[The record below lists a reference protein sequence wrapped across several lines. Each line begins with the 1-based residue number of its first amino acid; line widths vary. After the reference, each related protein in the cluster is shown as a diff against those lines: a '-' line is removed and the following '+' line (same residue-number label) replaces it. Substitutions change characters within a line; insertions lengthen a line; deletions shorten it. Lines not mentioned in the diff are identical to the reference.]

1 MFIYAYTLEEK
12 EKSFYL
18 FINND
23 LRSGNPKKI
32 GRYLPM
38 INMIYDLLQKNY
50 LKSFNGYVYRAA
62 YFKKELIEKIKPGE
76 KMFNASLW
84 SSSKKIDVAKKFLFH
99 YKKIFYFVH
108 MLKEQAISTFI

>member
-1 MFIYAYTLEEK
+1 MITNINPNIFNLRKGVKLLGLNNLYKYKIEMYNVYKENNCLDLFLNYYGNYFACEYLVEQAITPLLPIVKMFIYAYTLEEK

-38 INMIYDLLQKNY
+38 INMIYDL
-50 LKSFNGYVYRAA
+50 
-62 YFKKELIEKIKPGE
+62 
-76 KMFNASLW
+76 
-84 SSSKKIDVAKKFLFH
+84 
-99 YKKIFYFVH
+99 
-108 MLKEQAISTFI
+108 